1 MRRQDLRKN
10 KIKIH
15 KKPTSEL
22 PDGDFIIPATAL
34 ADAYDQ
40 PGFKSPISFMT
51 DDQFYA
57 FLGLWLAEG
66 SMSSVRANA
75 LHKHNDVSVSQ
86 YKAGYWEKVEELVQ
100 SIRWPS
106 KLRKKIDTRQEAGGS
121 WHIYN
126 KELYEFLKP
135 YKLAPNKAIPRSI
148 IEQASKRQL
157 KILLDWAML
166 GDGAN
171 YDKNNKQQPY
181 YGTSSIQLAN
191 DIQEVAFK
199 LGYRTNLTTKYQRPS
214 HSKIGTPLLP
224 MYRVQI
230 HSKVRGNNHRRGW
243 HIKSSSHKSGFGK
256 TSQHIKEVDNYNDYV
271 YCVTMPSG
279 RLFVRRNGVI
289 ALSGNC
295 HQMQLSCYAG
305 IDWGWSNPSTVVFF
319 FVDKRENIYV
329 VRCEG
334 RTYTNNPTWAQI
346 IRSKWHHMYRCQLY
360 FPDLANPGDAQTM
373 RTEGLPCP
381 SEVEKSTESGIQVVK
396 KWLKSLASVNPK
408 IFFAKDTCGPII
420 VEFGLYHFK
429 TDAAGKITDDVE
441 KEHDHW
447 LDALR
452 YAIYSLFGK
461 SAAII
466 ADPDYES
473 KSKLVDRFGSF
484 SRMPSPEEFAVSKNI
499 RVNPDSD
506 QSKAK
511 LGQIGKKSDLDSDD
525 SGDSGIGGDASFLW
539 SF

>member
-1 MRRQDLRKN
+1 
-10 KIKIH
+10 
-15 KKPTSEL
+15 
-22 PDGDFIIPATAL
+22 
-34 ADAYDQ
+34 
-40 PGFKSPISFMT
+40 
-51 DDQFYA
+51 
-57 FLGLWLAEG
+57 
-66 SMSSVRANA
+66 
-75 LHKHNDVSVSQ
+75 
-86 YKAGYWEKVEELVQ
+86 
-100 SIRWPS
+100 
-106 KLRKKIDTRQEAGGS
+106 
-121 WHIYN
+121 
-126 KELYEFLKP
+126 
-135 YKLAPNKAIPRSI
+135 
-148 IEQASKRQL
+148 
-157 KILLDWAML
+157 
-166 GDGAN
+166 
-171 YDKNNKQQPY
+171 
-181 YGTSSIQLAN
+181 
-191 DIQEVAFK
+191 
-199 LGYRTNLTTKYQRPS
+199 
-214 HSKIGTPLLP
+214 
-224 MYRVQI
+224 
-230 HSKVRGNNHRRGW
+230 
-243 HIKSSSHKSGFGK
+243 
-256 TSQHIKEVDNYNDYV
+256 
-271 YCVTMPSG
+271 
-279 RLFVRRNGVI
+279 
-289 ALSGNC
+289 
-295 HQMQLSCYAG
+295 
-305 IDWGWSNPSTVVFF
+305 
-319 FVDKRENIYV
+319 
-329 VRCEG
+329 
-334 RTYTNNPTWAQI
+334 
-346 IRSKWHHMYRCQLY
+346 MYRCQLY

-525 SGDSGIGGDASFLW
+525 LEIGGDASFLW
-539 SF
+539 SFS